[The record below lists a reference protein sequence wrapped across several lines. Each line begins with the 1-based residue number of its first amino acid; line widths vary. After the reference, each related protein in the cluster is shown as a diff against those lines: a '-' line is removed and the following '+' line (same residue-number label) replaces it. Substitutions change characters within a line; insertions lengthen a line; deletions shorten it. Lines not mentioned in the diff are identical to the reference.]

1 MAPLGRLEES
11 RLALQRLRGPRFN
24 IDKEFSRLH
33 QSYQIT
39 QAEAPEKETSA
50 GCPTRTRLHL
60 LDLLRQLARPD
71 VWKPLLIMTVL
82 MFLQQWCGLATVT
95 YYAVAVMTSTGT
107 SVNAYTASIIFSLV
121 RLAGTIIGSWLLR

>member
-1 MAPLGRLEES
+1 M
-11 RLALQRLRGPRFN
+11 
-24 IDKEFSRLH
+24 
-33 QSYQIT
+33 
-39 QAEAPEKETSA
+39 
-50 GCPTRTRLHL
+50 
-60 LDLLRQLARPD
+60 DLLRQLARPD